1 MSKFDKIDI
10 VKKIFIFAP
19 SIMLFISVLS
29 ELDPN
34 YLNLKYFS
42 FNFTHILIF
51 YCSLR
56 KKSSIGYGYIFIA
69 GLINDVVI
77 AIPLGLSSLMYLI
90 ICSFAAYL
98 KNITLRPSLIKD
110 WIYFLITV
118 LVVNSFSFIMLTL
131 IFSYKQSYMNIL
143 INSFY
148 TFLFYIVF
156 AYCFK
161 NLETKIFG
169 KSDV

>member
-1 MSKFDKIDI
+1 MYININSYNYC
-10 VKKIFIFAP
+10 
-19 SIMLFISVLS
+19 
-29 ELDPN
+29 LD
-34 YLNLKYFS
+34 S

-56 KKSSIGYGYIFIA
+56 KKFSIGYGYIFIA

-77 AIPLGLSSLMYLI
+77 AIPLGLSSLIYLI
-90 ICSFAAYL
+90 ICSFASYL
-98 KNITLRPSLIKD
+98 KNITLRPSLTKD
-110 WIYFLITV
+110 WIYFLITI
-118 LVVNSFSFIMLTL
+118 LVVNSFSFTMLTI
-131 IFSYKQSYMNIL
+131 IFSYTQSYTDIL

-161 NLETKIFG
+161 ILETKIFG